1 MRGFAGFDETQPFK
15 GAMVFDQLHPRL
27 QFKPGQAKGAGAML
41 GDFHQLSCK
50 PLTAKSFVGRQ
61 FAKVKRIWLE
71 RQHHAGAG
79 RRAKRSDLTR
89 FARLGQCLTRE
100 PMHGGG
106 RIDPGLH
113 IGEIFTDQG
122 QDVTEIW
129 IVRGVAFRREHA
141 LI

>member
-1 MRGFAGFDETQPFK
+1 METVLRGQSFAVEIPGVDLSRDLSNAEFDEI
-15 GAMVFDQLHPRL
+15 
-27 QFKPGQAKGAGAML
+27 
-41 GDFHQLSCK
+41 
-50 PLTAKSFVGRQ
+50 
-61 FAKVKRIWLE
+61 KRIWLE

-79 RRAKRSDLTR
+79 RRAKRPDLTR